1 MTKSAV
7 FLDRDGV
14 INLDP
19 SYINDPADMIIYPF
33 AAEAIRNFNKLN
45 LKVIVVTNQSGI
57 ARGMITIG
65 QLQDIHQKMID
76 DLAKEDAYIDKIYF
90 SPYHK
95 DGKIEP
101 YNIQHEDRKPDIGL
115 FKKACKEFQLDPPTS
130 FMIGDRKSDMIF
142 AHRAH
147 LIPILVLTGD
157 GKNDYI
163 DNKFFRHSEYAPRY
177 IAQDILAASWLIEK
191 LIKDRM

>member
-1 MTKSAV
+1 MSNSAV

-33 AAEAIRNFNKLN
+33 AAEAVRNFNKLN

-57 ARGMITIG
+57 ARGMITIR

-76 DLAKEDAYIDKIYF
+76 DLAKENAYIDKIYF
-90 SPYHK
+90 SPYHIK
-95 DGKIEP
+95 GKIEP

-115 FKKACKEFQLDPPTS
+115 FKKACRDFNLDPSTS
-130 FMIGDRKSDMIF
+130 FMIGDRKSDMMF

-157 GKNDYI
+157 GKSDYI
-163 DNKFFRHSEYAPRY
+163 ESGFFRQSEYVPRF

-191 LIKDRM
+191 LIKD

>member
-95 DGKIEP
+95 DGKIKP

-115 FKKACKEFQLDPPTS
+115 FKKACQEFQLDPHTS
-130 FMIGDRKSDMIF
+130 FLIGDRKSDMIF

-147 LIPILVLTGD
+147 LTPILVLTGD

>member
-1 MTKSAV
+1 MSNSAV

-33 AAEAIRNFNKLN
+33 AAEAVRNFNKLN

-57 ARGMITIG
+57 ARGMITIR

-76 DLAKEDAYIDKIYF
+76 DLAKENAYIDKIYF
-90 SPYHK
+90 SPYHIK
-95 DGKIEP
+95 GKIEP

-115 FKKACKEFQLDPPTS
+115 FKKACRD
-130 FMIGDRKSDMIF
+130 
-142 AHRAH
+142 
-147 LIPILVLTGD
+147 LILTP
-157 GKNDYI
+157 
-163 DNKFFRHSEYAPRY
+163 ALP
-177 IAQDILAASWLIEK
+177 L
-191 LIKDRM
+191 

>member
-1 MTKSAV
+1 MSDSAV

-19 SYINDPADMIIYPF
+19 SYINDPAEMILYSF
-33 AAEAIRNFNKLN
+33 AAEAVRNFNKLN

-57 ARGMITIG
+57 ARGMITIR

-76 DLAKEDAYIDKIYF
+76 DLAKENAYIDKIYF
-90 SPYHK
+90 SPYHIK
-95 DGKIEP
+95 GKIEP

-115 FKKACKEFQLDPPTS
+115 FKKACLEFQLDPHSS
-130 FMIGDRKSDMIF
+130 FMIGDRKSDMMF

-157 GKNDYI
+157 GKSDYI
-163 DNKFFRHSEYAPRY
+163 ESGFFRQSEYAPRF

-191 LIKDRM
+191 LIKD